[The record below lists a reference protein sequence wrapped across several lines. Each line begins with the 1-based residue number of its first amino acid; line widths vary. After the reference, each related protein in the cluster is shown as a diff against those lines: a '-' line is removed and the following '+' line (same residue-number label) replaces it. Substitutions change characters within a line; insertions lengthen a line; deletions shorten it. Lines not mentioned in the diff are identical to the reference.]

1 MWGNL
6 MKNKTYAI
14 LTILAIV
21 CLVLWQILEN
31 ELYSKLSA
39 VILFVLIFVR
49 TFLMKNDKKE

>member
-1 MWGNL
+1 
-6 MKNKTYAI
+6 MKNKTYVI